1 MKKIITAIDNPK
13 LNEELKKENNF
24 KIMCKDIQYREAILE
39 VLEKYKNID
48 IIIISEKIIG
58 EISFDKLIENI
69 KLINE
74 KIKIIFILETENDY
88 LEKILIKNNIK
99 DIYYNSK
106 INLFDLIKIINKT
119 EINMEEEI
127 IKLKK
132 IIKENNMNYNKIK
145 NNYSKEDTE
154 IKNKKIDKE
163 KYLNNKNTYKKTKII
178 TFLGGNKSGK
188 STISFVISQY
198 LSRMRYKVL
207 LIDGDMEKQD
217 LSIIIKGFE
226 NKKLKTY
233 KNNNINI
240 KKYNN
245 NNEFNFFEIK
255 NILKI
260 FTKKINDNFYFFNG
274 LNILLNNKKYKD
286 EKIIKKEIN
295 IFFEII
301 KNKYNYIIIDLSKNN
316 FNNINKEILEKSNL
330 NFLISEANI
339 LAINEI
345 NNLLNFYLNKLE
357 IRKDNLQIILNKNN
371 IISINKNLVSNFL
384 KFKNKIHI
392 IKENKFFSILIND
405 YYKIN
410 ILLKNKNVKKDMY
423 KIIKEIEKLK

>member
-24 KIMCKDIQYREAILE
+24 KIICKDIQYREAILE

-145 NNYSKEDTE
+145 NNYSKENTE

-178 TFLGGNKSGK
+178 TFLGGSKSGK

-233 KNNNINI
+233 KNNNI
-240 KKYNN
+240 KKFNN
-245 NNEFNFFEIK
+245 NHEFNFFEIK

-260 FTKKINDNFYFFNG
+260 FTKKINDNFYFYNG

-330 NFLISEANI
+330 NFLISEANV

-384 KFKNKIHI
+384 NFKNKIHI

-423 KIIKEIEKLK
+423 KIIKEIERIK

>member
-207 LIDGDMEKQD
+207 LIEGDMEKQD

-384 KFKNKIHI
+384 KFKNFLNKISNT
-392 IKENKFFSILIND
+392 KT
-405 YYKIN
+405 
-410 ILLKNKNVKKDMY
+410 
-423 KIIKEIEKLK
+423 

>member
-233 KNNNINI
+233 KNNNI
-240 KKYNN
+240 KKFNN
-245 NNEFNFFEIK
+245 NHEFNFFEIK

-330 NFLISEANI
+330 NFLISEANV

-384 KFKNKIHI
+384 NFKNKIHI